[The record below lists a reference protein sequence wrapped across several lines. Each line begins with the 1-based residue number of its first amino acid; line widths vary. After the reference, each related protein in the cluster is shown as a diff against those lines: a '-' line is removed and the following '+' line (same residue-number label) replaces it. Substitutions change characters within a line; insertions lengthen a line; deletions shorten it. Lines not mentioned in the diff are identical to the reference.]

1 MKKDCAV
8 IVVDDDPNDL
18 ALIDRAFRKAGCGKT
33 VIYTASVKAAREW
46 MEDPEELPP
55 RVVLL
60 DLKLP
65 GESGFDLL
73 AWLRARRAPL
83 GCTPVVLFTSSQE
96 PSDLR
101 RAYDLGANAYFVK
114 PPDFGSLQRI
124 VSTLL
129 DHWVV
134 YNRQPEA

>member
-1 MKKDCAV
+1 VNDPCSV

-18 ALIDRAFRKAGCGKT
+18 ALIDRAFRKSGCEAVVALT
-33 VIYTASVKAAREW
+33 PSVRAARELL
-46 MEDPEELPP
+46 EQPDVRTP

-73 AWLRARRAPL
+73 TWVRGPDSPMR
-83 GCTPVVLFTSSQE
+83 CVPVVLFTSSQE

-101 RAYDLGANAYFVK
+101 RAYELGANAYFVK
-114 PPDFGSLQRI
+114 PPDFATLQKI
-124 VSTLL
+124 VGTLL
-129 DHWVV
+129 EHWVT
-134 YNRQPEA
+134 YNRLPGE